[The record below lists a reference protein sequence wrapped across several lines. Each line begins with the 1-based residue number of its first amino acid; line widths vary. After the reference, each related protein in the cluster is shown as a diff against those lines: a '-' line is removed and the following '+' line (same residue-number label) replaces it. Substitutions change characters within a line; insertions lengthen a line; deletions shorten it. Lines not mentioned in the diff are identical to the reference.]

1 VPEPVPSFKTQVSQ
15 DDLGLTKRQLKVL
28 ALLMQGLS
36 NKMICRALDLA
47 EPTVK
52 YHVTAILK
60 ALKVSNRTEA
70 VLAAGGL
77 ARAHPAAPSGSSP
90 AEGSK
95 DRPAWPALK
104 VPDKPSVAVLPFVN
118 LSGNPDQDYFADGV
132 VQDITIALGRLNWLF
147 VIGSG
152 SAFSYK
158 GRVMEAKQVGSEL
171 GVRYV
176 LRGSVRRAAHRVR
189 IVVELSDAS
198 NGAQIWG
205 DRFDGDVDDIFALQ
219 DQVAARVSVM
229 VAPSLREA
237 EIERV
242 RRTPAENLTA
252 YDLLLQAL
260 PLCRLHSTN
269 NEKAL
274 PLLYRA
280 IELDQSYGAAY
291 GLAALC
297 HRAQLTISRKV
308 PIDPRVAE
316 GIRLANLAAEH
327 GMNNSEAL
335 WMAGETIFMLAGEA
349 ERSQALIEQSTI
361 LNPNSASA
369 WNALGTVRA
378 YVGDSAAG
386 LEHFARARRLDPV
399 HSFHHNYWVGTSLA
413 HFLVGQNEAAVAAAD
428 VVLRE
433 RSGYPMALRL
443 KAASCGLLGRLEEGR
458 KCVERLLSINAD
470 ETVSAFGAMYEAPL
484 KSNPSGRQA
493 FLRGLQLSGLPG
505 ARTG

>member
-1 VPEPVPSFKTQVSQ
+1 
-15 DDLGLTKRQLKVL
+15 
-28 ALLMQGLS
+28 MQGKS

-70 VLAAGGL
+70 VVAAGGL
-77 ARAHPAAPSGSSP
+77 VGIFPAAPARTSHSSADGIEDP
-90 AEGSK
+90 CS
-95 DRPAWPALK
+95 RLALV
-104 VPDKPSVAVLPFVN
+104 VPDKPSVAVMPFVN
-118 LSGNPDQDYFADGV
+118 LSGDPDQDYFADGV
-132 VQDITIALGRLNWLF
+132 VQDIIIALGRLNWLF

-158 GRVMEAKQVGSEL
+158 GRVIGPKQIGLEL

-176 LRGSVRRAAHRVR
+176 LRGSVRKAAPRVR
-189 IVVELSDAS
+189 IAVELSDAS

-205 DRFDGDVDDIFALQ
+205 DHFDGDVDNIFALQ
-219 DQVAARVSVM
+219 DQVATRVSVLI
-229 VAPSLREA
+229 APSLREA

-242 RRTPAENLTA
+242 RRTPTENLTA
-252 YDLLLQAL
+252 YDLVLRAL
-260 PLCRLHSTN
+260 PLCRMHSTN

-297 HRAQLTISRKV
+297 YRAQLMNSRKV
-308 PIDPRVAE
+308 PTDPRVAE
-316 GIRLANLAAEH
+316 GIRLAELAAEH
-327 GMNNSEAL
+327 GLNNSEAL
-335 WMAGETIFMLAGEA
+335 WMAGETIFMLAGEV
-349 ERSQALIEQSTI
+349 ERSQALIEQSTF

-369 WNALGTVRA
+369 WNALGTVRT
-378 YVGDSAAG
+378 YIGDSATG

-413 HFLVGQNEAAVAAAD
+413 HFLVGQYEATVIAAD
-428 VVLRE
+428 TVLSE
-433 RSGYPMALRL
+433 RPGYPFALGL
-443 KAASCGLLGRLEEGR
+443 KAASCGLLGRLDEGR
-458 KCVERLLSINAD
+458 KCIERLLSINASA
-470 ETVSAFGAMYEAPL
+470 TVSAFGVILEAPMRV
-484 KSNPSGRQA
+484 NPSGLKA
-493 FLRGLQLSGLPG
+493 YLRGLQLSGLPQG
-505 ARTG
+505 